1 MPSTRP
7 FGSVRQRGR
16 LYEASYWHNGR
27 RHVAA
32 MSFKTKGDARAF
44 LSAVETD
51 IRRGVWIDP
60 WAGRLKVSELAQEWT
75 ASNPT
80 KRESTTARE
89 ELTLRLHVL
98 PTIGSLHI
106 EQVGPRD
113 IQRLV
118 NTWRTTHAPRTVKR
132 NYEVVR
138 AMFGYAVRNDWITRN
153 PCRNVNLPP
162 VDGTRRFDLTPEDV
176 AAIAS
181 HVPDEYQPMLWLGA
195 VLGLRWSEVA
205 GLRIGR
211 IDLHA
216 GRLSVAEALVRGTG
230 GRNVFGPP
238 KSKAG
243 QRTMFMPHAI
253 GVMLSAH
260 LERAGFTG
268 DDSDELVF
276 TDEDGNPLRYSN
288 WRRRV
293 WLPAA
298 AAAGC
303 AGAGFHDL
311 RRLNATTLVVEGID
325 VKTAQTRLGHADPRT
340 TLAVYA
346 SAPASIDRV
355 AADVIGERFFGS
367 ESKEAQE
374 PENPENLRAISAPS
388 APEDSGPSAPPSL

>member
-1 MPSTRP
+1 MPATRR
-7 FGSVRQRGR
+7 FGGVRQRGR

-27 RHVAA
+27 RHVAST
-32 MSFKTKGDARAF
+32 SFKTKSDARAF
-44 LSAVETD
+44 LSGVEAD

-60 WAGRLKVSELAQEWT
+60 WAGRLRVWELAEEWA
-75 ASNPT
+75 ASDPT

-98 PTIGSLHI
+98 PTIGELRI
-106 EQVGPRD
+106 ERVGPRD
-113 IQRLV
+113 VQRLV

-138 AMFGYAVRNDWITRN
+138 AMFGYAVRNDWLTRN
-153 PCRNVNLPP
+153 PCRNINLPP

-176 AAIAS
+176 ATIAG
-181 HVPDEYQPMLWLGA
+181 HVPEEYRPMLWLGA

-205 GLRIGR
+205 GLRVGRLDLDAGR
-211 IDLHA
+211 I
-216 GRLSVAEALVRGTG
+216 SVAEALVRGTG

-238 KSKAG
+238 KSKLGA
-243 QRTMFMPHAI
+243 RTMFMPQTI
-253 GVMLSAH
+253 VDMLSAH
-260 LERAGFTG
+260 LERSGFTE
-268 DDSDELVF
+268 DDTDALVF
-276 TDEDGNPLRYSN
+276 TDDEGGPLRYSN

-293 WLPAA
+293 WLPAVA
-298 AAAGC
+298 AAEC

-340 TLAVYA
+340 TLAIYA

-355 AADVIGERFFGS
+355 AADVIGEGFFGP
-367 ESKEAQE
+367 KAKKTQAR
-374 PENPENLRAISAPS
+374 NLRAISAPT
-388 APEDSGPSAPPSL
+388 ALEDPDPSGL

>member
-1 MPSTRP
+1 M
-7 FGSVRQRGR
+7 
-16 LYEASYWHNGR
+16 
-27 RHVAA
+27 
-32 MSFKTKGDARAF
+32 
-44 LSAVETD
+44 
-51 IRRGVWIDP
+51 
-60 WAGRLKVSELAQEWT
+60 
-75 ASNPT
+75 
-80 KRESTTARE
+80 
-89 ELTLRLHVL
+89 L

-153 PCRNVNLPP
+153 PCRNVNLPT
-162 VDGTRRFDLTPEDV
+162 VDGTRRFDLTPENV
-176 AAIAS
+176 AAMAA

-253 GVMLSAH
+253 GAMLSAH
-260 LERAGFTG
+260 LERSGFTW
-268 DDSDELVF
+268 DESDELVF
-276 TDEDGNPLRYSN
+276 TDEEGGPLRYSN

-293 WLPAA
+293 WLPAAAA

-340 TLAVYA
+340 TLADLRLGSGVNRSGRSRRSLA
-346 SAPASIDRV
+346 SASSAENERAS
-355 AADVIGERFFGS
+355 G
-367 ESKEAQE
+367 E
-374 PENPENLRAISAPS
+374 PEEPEKSPRHFRANCSRASRSTHRRQRPEQGLVESGCPDLNRGPLRPERSALTKLRHSPFAPRGKRRPPYPGS
-388 APEDSGPSAPPSL
+388 AAGFSGG